1 MAPSC
6 LSKLLVVL
14 LVGATHVVAHPLNMD
29 GPSPVIVARTP
40 CTTGRC
46 YKNKYKNQYNK
57 GNVTWKTVIE
67 EMYENENKYKH
78 GDHDDK
84 EPTDEAYKDA
94 WKDALEKYK
103 NEQKNKDKHGNQDDE
118 ESTDEAYSHKNKN
131 KHGDHDDEEPSDK
144 TRKDKYKDKHGN
156 HDDKEPTDGA
166 YKDKYKDAWK
176 DTWEKFKNEQKN
188 KYKHHDDKYA
198 SKYRPEENG
207 VKESTKTEY
216 PEEVSSKDDKKTET
230 THKGKKYNFSE
241 NKNSKDDQEYLKDS
255 AQNSKKH
262 EIDEDSESQVG
273 STVQSSVKNPKNGKR
288 SDKLKA
294 RQVLKNNRDGKSKHG
309 QGSKYPG
316 RKGKKKKTSK
326 SDGRTLSLIDVL
338 TGGKGRLLFK
348 LIENK
353 KKKPKFRPPGPI
365 VPFPGFS
372 AKLHNNGLAPTE
384 EKGIEK
390 KAKISRRCLPFW
402 AWLLIGD
409 KIGRNREAKKK
420 NKQIK
425 ELEEAK
431 KKHWRP
437 NGKLKLPVL
446 APTWATDPQGQKVQ
460 LKEIFRNVQKE
471 KQKKRPSKL
480 IPNVDGKT
488 SKAPVKKP
496 IKEKG
501 NVKEKVSAASGKESD
516 SSETKQKKTKEN
528 KQM

>member
-6 LSKLLVVL
+6 LSRLLLIL

-29 GPSPVIVARTP
+29 SPSPVVVARSP
-40 CTTGRC
+40 CRTGGY
-46 YKNKYKNQYNK
+46 YKNKYKDKDNE
-57 GNVTWKTVIE
+57 GNVTWKAVIE

-84 EPTDEAYKDA
+84 EPTDEAYEDKWKDA

-103 NEQKNKDKHGNQDDE
+103 NKNKSKHKHGNHDDE
-118 ESTDEAYSHKNKN
+118 EPKDGAYSHKNKN
-131 KHGDHDDEEPSDK
+131 KNKNKNKHGDQDDEEPSDK
-144 TRKDKYKDKHGN
+144 T
-156 HDDKEPTDGA
+156 

-188 KYKHHDDKYA
+188 KYKPHGDKYA

-230 THKGKKYNFSE
+230 THKGEKYKSSKS
-241 NKNSKDDQEYLKDS
+241 KNNKDDQEDLDYS
-255 AQNSKKH
+255 AQKSNKYA
-262 EIDEDSESQVG
+262 IDHDSESQFESKVVK
-273 STVQSSVKNPKNGKR
+273 SFVKNPKNGKR
-288 SDKLKA
+288 SEKEKA

-316 RKGKKKKTSK
+316 VKGKKKKTNK
-326 SDGRTLSLIDVL
+326 SGGRTVSLLDIL

-348 LIENK
+348 IFEK
-353 KKKPKFRPPGPI
+353 KKRPKYRPKGPQ
-365 VPFPGFS
+365 VPSPGFS
-372 AKLHNNGLAPTE
+372 AKHHKNGLAPTE
-384 EKGIEK
+384 EKGVQQ
-390 KAKISRRCLPFW
+390 KAKISPRCGILPFW

-431 KKHWRP
+431 KKQAQK
-437 NGKLKLPVL
+437 NGLRKGPRLIPTWVTDPLVEKEKLKE
-446 APTWATDPQGQKVQ
+446 K
-460 LKEIFRNVQKE
+460 FRKLQKE
-471 KQKKRPSKL
+471 KQKKPSSKL
-480 IPNVDGKT
+480 IPNFDGET
-488 SKAPVKKP
+488 SKVPVKKP
-496 IKEKG
+496 IKEKE
-501 NVKEKVSAASGKESD
+501 NVKEKVSAPSGKESD
-516 SSETKQKKTKEN
+516 SSETQQKKTKEN

>member
-6 LSKLLVVL
+6 LSRLLLVL

-29 GPSPVIVARTP
+29 SPSPVVVARSP
-40 CTTGRC
+40 CNKDR
-46 YKNKYKNQYNK
+46 YYQNKYNH
-57 GNVTWKTVIE
+57 GSVSWKTVIE

-78 GDHDDK
+78 GDHDDR
-84 EPTDEAYKDA
+84 EPTDEAYNDKWKDA

-103 NEQKNKDKHGNQDDE
+103 NEK
-118 ESTDEAYSHKNKN
+118 KN
-131 KHGDHDDEEPSDK
+131 KH
-144 TRKDKYKDKHGN
+144 KHGYQ
-156 HDDKEPTDGA
+156 DDKESTDGA

-176 DTWEKFKNEQKN
+176 DTWEKFKKEQKN
-188 KYKHHDDKYA
+188 KYKHHGDKYA

-230 THKGKKYNFSE
+230 THKGE
-241 NKNSKDDQEYLKDS
+241 NYKSSKSKNNKDDQEDLKDS
-255 AQNSKKH
+255 AQKSNTH
-262 EIDEDSESQVG
+262 ATDEDSESKVE
-273 STVQSSVKNPKNGKR
+273 SKVVKSSVRNSKNGKR
-288 SDKLKA
+288 SEKEKA
-294 RQVLKNNRDGKSKHG
+294 RQVLKNNRDGKSKHS

-316 RKGKKKKTSK
+316 VKGKKKKTNK
-326 SDGRTLSLIDVL
+326 SDGRTLSLLDIL

-348 LIENK
+348 LFEKK
-353 KKKPKFRPPGPI
+353 KKKPKFRPKGPL
-365 VPFPGFS
+365 VPWPGFS
-372 AKLHNNGLAPTE
+372 AKHHKTGLAPTE
-384 EKGIEK
+384 EKGVEQ
-390 KAKISRRCLPFW
+390 KAKISPRCGGLLPFW

-431 KKHWRP
+431 KKAEQR
-437 NGKLKLPVL
+437 NGPPKHPHL
-446 APTWATDPQGQKVQ
+446 APTWVTDPLGEKEK
-460 LKEIFRNVQKE
+460 LKEIFRKVQKE

-488 SKAPVKKP
+488 SKFAVKKP
-496 IKEKG
+496 IKEKE

-516 SSETKQKKTKEN
+516 SSETKQKKTNEN